1 MWVQKK
7 IKQPMK
13 QKVKKKLKIIKT
25 DRNKNYENLGIAIV
39 EDNSCQMGKIYHI
52 LYSYI
57 DRYEPIHIER
67 DRKKDMR
74 DAKEEGNQAEITTG
88 DN

>member
-1 MWVQKK
+1 
-7 IKQPMK
+7 
-13 QKVKKKLKIIKT
+13 
-25 DRNKNYENLGIAIV
+25 
-39 EDNSCQMGKIYHI
+39 MGKIYHI

>member
-1 MWVQKK
+1 M
-7 IKQPMK
+7 
-13 QKVKKKLKIIKT
+13 
-25 DRNKNYENLGIAIV
+25 GIAIV
-39 EDNSCQMGKIYHI
+39 EDNSCQMGKIYQI

-74 DAKEEGNQAEITTG
+74 DAKEEGNQTEITTG
-88 DN
+88 DK